1 MMGGLKIGVF
11 VESFRLGVRPG
22 IERAAELGVPGFQ
35 VFTTKG
41 EMAPENMSPAKRK
54 EFKQFVASRGLEIS
68 ATCADFGKGLV
79 DPEVN
84 EEIVPRVKAAVD
96 LASDLEVGIITTH
109 IGVVPDDEND
119 PAWAALVPALNDIG
133 RYAEPKGVT
142 LATETG
148 PEEGSVLR
156 RLLDKL
162 DTKAIAANFDPAN
175 LVMKGFDHMQ
185 AVEDLVPF
193 IVHTHAKDGKRGNGE
208 VPLGEGDVDFP
219 PYIEA
224 LRSHGYA
231 GYFTVERECGDD
243 PETDIRNAV
252 DFLRTL

>member
-1 MMGGLKIGVF
+1 MSGLKIGVF
-11 VESFRLGVRPG
+11 VEGFKLGVRPG
-22 IERAAELGVPGFQ
+22 IEKAAELGVPGFQ

-41 EMAPENMSPAKRK
+41 EMAPENMSPANRK
-54 EFKQFVASRGLEIS
+54 EFKQFVSSCGLEIS

-84 EEIVPRVKAAVD
+84 RELVPKVKAAVD
-96 LASDLEVGIITTH
+96 LACDLEVGIITTH
-109 IGVVPDDEND
+109 IGVVPEDEGA
-119 PAWAALVPALNDIG
+119 PAWAALIPALNDIG
-133 RYAEPKGVT
+133 SYAEPKGVT

-148 PEEGSVLR
+148 PESGSVLR

-162 DTKAIAANFDPAN
+162 DTKAIAVNFDPAN
-175 LVMKGFDHMQ
+175 LVMKEFDHMQ
-185 AVEDLVPF
+185 AVEDLAPF

-224 LRSHGYA
+224 LRAHGYD